1 MNINRNEVITTH
13 ICVCLYVYMYLYL
26 ICFIHVSRCLRCLVG
41 ADGIVQTQS
50 RKINA
55 KRLEKEKTATNSN
68 AVIKSCRPSGC
79 DQIGHDSECR
89 RYRFCSLQRARPY
102 VTVFLSHR

>member
-41 ADGIVQTQS
+41 ADGIV
-50 RKINA
+50 RKDDEHSHRFIEHVTN
-55 KRLEKEKTATNSN
+55 ATNPKSENQCEATRERANSN
-68 AVIKSCRPSGC
+68 
-79 DQIGHDSECR
+79 Q
-89 RYRFCSLQRARPY
+89 Q
-102 VTVFLSHR
+102 